1 MTPAPP
7 VVLPIHTYGLPV
19 LRRRA
24 DEVTADSPDL
34 QRLADDMIETMR
46 GAHGIG
52 LAAPQVGHSVRVV
65 TVDLG
70 VMDDA
75 PDAPGAEASGALVL
89 LNPEIVPHPAAER
102 EEFEEGCL
110 SIPDVRE
117 VVVRPDRLRLRWL
130 GRDFAPREIDAD
142 GMLARVIQHEI
153 DHLDGVL
160 FTDRVSALRKRL
172 LTRRLRMIARGET
185 EAEYPIL
192 TASDAR

>member
-1 MTPAPP
+1 M
-7 VVLPIHTYGLPV
+7 VLPIHTYGLPV

-24 DEVTADSPDL
+24 DEVAADSPEL

-52 LAAPQVGHSVRVV
+52 LAAPQVGHSLRLV
-65 TVDLG
+65 TVDLS

-75 PDAPGAEASGALVL
+75 PDAPGADASGALVL
-89 LNPEIVPHPAAER
+89 VNPEIAPHPAAER

-117 VVVRPDRLRLRWL
+117 VVVRPDRLRLRWA
-130 GRDFAPREIDAD
+130 GRDFTTHEIDAE
-142 GMLARVIQHEI
+142 GMLARVVQHEI

-172 LTRRLRMIARGET
+172 LARRLKTIARGDT

-192 TASDAR
+192 TAADVR